1 MTNDPLASNPDIE
14 RTRAH
19 WDSHARAGI
28 LSEWTKN
35 DIIAETI
42 YKRITGGESKF
53 WLNWVFED
61 FLKKKYTRA
70 LSVGCGTGGHELILA
85 RTGLVEKIDAFDLS
99 EASIEIARRN
109 ARGAGVANINFF
121 ICDFQSFGDVLLQ
134 QKKQYDLVCFLGSL
148 HHVRDLEAVLGATS
162 ILLAEEGRVV
172 FSEYVGDCYG
182 ILSRKKV
189 DIINRLLQCIDQEWL
204 NPARPQ
210 YQNPDIGHMLNHDPS
225 EATRSALILP
235 FLEHYFDFEL
245 LRPYGGTILH
255 MLYPSLRHEKIND
268 GSAASKTIL
277 RLLLEMERILYEDA
291 EYIHSDFYVGVCRK
305 RKSMKK

>member
-1 MTNDPLASNPDIE
+1 MREDRFPLNSDIE

-19 WDSHARAGI
+19 WDLHARAEI

-35 DIIAETI
+35 ELIAETI
-42 YKRITGGESKF
+42 FRRISGSTNKF
-53 WLNWVFED
+53 WLNWLFED
-61 FLKKKYTRA
+61 FLGKKFKRA
-70 LSVGCGTGGHELILA
+70 LSLGCGTGAHELILA
-85 RTGLVEKIDAFDLS
+85 ETGLVEQIDAFDIS
-99 EASIEIARRN
+99 KESIEIAKRKIKEK
-109 ARGAGVANINFF
+109 GLANINFF
-121 ICDFQSFGDVLLQ
+121 VGDFQQFGVDLLQ
-134 QKKQYDLVCFLGSL
+134 REKSYDLVCFLGSL
-148 HHVRDLEAVLGATS
+148 HHVRDLETVLGAVS
-162 ILLAEEGRVV
+162 KLLSEEGRLV

-189 DIINRLLQCIDQEWL
+189 RIINRLLQCIDPEWL
-204 NPARPQ
+204 NPARPE
-210 YQNPDIGHMLNHDPS
+210 YQNPDIEHMLHYDPS

-235 FLEHYFDFEL
+235 FLEHYFDFEM